1 MKIVYVA
8 DDGEIFD
15 SENECLRHE
24 SKDNSG
30 FWAFAFAIIAI
41 ILFV

>member
-1 MKIVYVA
+1 MTVFYKA
-8 DDGEIFD
+8 DDGTIFD
-15 SENECLRHE
+15 SEEECLKHE
-24 SKDNSG
+24 SKDSSG